1 MKCDTSFFL
10 LCGLTV
16 HQHYAVIQSCCL
28 FYGSTVLHPAKT
40 EGFHYI
46 LDSRSM
52 TDIFTLYK
60 LPEIVVL
67 KCFHCLK
74 GTSYNCGIGML
85 SLGQITVC

>member
-1 MKCDTSFFL
+1 MSFL
-10 LCGLTV
+10 LLYAPTL
-16 HQHYAVIQSCCL
+16 HQHYAMIQRYCL
-28 FYGSTVLHPAKT
+28 FCGRVVLHPAKT
-40 EGFHYI
+40 ERFRYI

-52 TDIFTLYK
+52 TDISTLYK

-74 GTSYNCGIGML
+74 GTSYNCRIGML